1 VARPIEMQFIRII
14 GPNTKLKQ
22 TIDALYDL
30 KMFHFCDFKK
40 TEGDFLDVGKI
51 FEEIEFYS
59 EELGKV
65 RSMISN
71 LKIVGKYNQLENFED
86 AKKRFLQI
94 EKEYRTLN
102 EEAEKAKL
110 NNMINRPLAILS
122 LKDKDLIEISKG
134 SSKKLIETRDKKLDF
149 KKSLDSFI
157 KENSNFLLNYEF
169 TLCQLKEKAEAP
181 LKFGSTEHAFIAS
194 GWIPKDKLK
203 IFESKILDA
212 TGNKVEIEAL
222 DTELEPP
229 TCLQNVKH
237 TKPFEFLLN
246 LYSLPKG
253 NEIDPTF
260 VMFITFPMFFGF
272 MLGDVGYGIFLLIM
286 SLFIGKKMK
295 VLQPLMPMIFLSSI
309 FSIIFGFVFG
319 EFFGYEFITPML
331 NRIHGMYQMLGV
343 TIVIGLMHIT
353 LGFVLSFFN
362 ELKKH
367 GLLRALLAKSGWF
380 VLEAGGIIIAYSY
393 LYKVPSFQPLGI
405 GIMVVA
411 VAMLF
416 KGEGSRGLI
425 EIPSLAS
432 NMLSYTRLYAIG
444 LASALLAVI
453 INDNVA
459 PLIKAGGINMVLA
472 IPILAMGHFINILIG
487 ILGMFLQ
494 AARLHYVEFF
504 TKFFEGGGKEYKPF
518 GLKTG
523 GEKNSN

>member
-1 VARPIEMQFIRII
+1 MARPKEMQFIRII
-14 GPNTKLKQ
+14 GPNNKLKQ
-22 TIDALYDL
+22 TIDTLYGL

-40 TEGDFLDVGKI
+40 TEGDFLDIGKT
-51 FEEIEFYS
+51 FEEMESYS
-59 EELGKV
+59 EQLGKV

-71 LKIVGKYNQLENFED
+71 LKIVGKSDQLENFEE

-94 EKEYRTLN
+94 EKEIKN
-102 EEAEKAKL
+102 SKEEIEKLKAEETRL
-110 NNMINRPLAILS
+110 TSMLNRPMTILN
-122 LKDKDLIEISKG
+122 LKNKDSAEIMKG
-134 SSKKLIETRDKKLDF
+134 PSKKLNEIKNKRLDLE
-149 KKSLDSFI
+149 KSLDSLI
-157 KENSNFLLNYEF
+157 KESSNFLLNYEF
-169 TLCQLKEKAEAP
+169 TLGQLKEKAVAP

-194 GWIPKDKLK
+194 GWIPKDNLK
-203 IFESKILDA
+203 VFKSKILDA

-237 TKPFEFLLN
+237 AKPFEFLLN

-272 MLGDVGYGIFLLIM
+272 MLGDVGYGIFLLVM
-286 SLFIGKKMK
+286 SFLIGKKMK
-295 VLQPLMPMIFLSSI
+295 SLQSLMPLVFFSSI

-319 EFFGYEFITPML
+319 EFFGYEFIPAML
-331 NRIHGMYQMLGV
+331 NRVHGLYQMLGV
-343 TIVIGLMHIT
+343 TVVIGLMHIT
-353 LGFVLSFFN
+353 LGFILSFFN

-367 GLLRALLAKSGWF
+367 GFLRALLAKSGWF
-380 VLEAGGIIIAYSY
+380 VLEAGGLIIAYSY
-393 LYKVPSFQPLGI
+393 LYKIPSIQTYGI
-405 GIMVVA
+405 GVIVVA
-411 VAMLF
+411 VVMLF

-444 LASALLAVI
+444 LASALLAGI
-453 INDNVA
+453 INDNVS
-459 PLIKAGGINMVLA
+459 PLINAGGINLVLA

-487 ILGMFLQ
+487 ILGIFLQ
-494 AARLHYVEFF
+494 SARLHYVEFF

-518 GLKTG
+518 GLK
-523 GEKNSN
+523 K

>member
-1 VARPIEMQFIRII
+1 MIRPIEMQFIRII
-14 GPNTKLKQ
+14 GPNTKFKQ

-30 KMFHFCDFKK
+30 KMFHFADFKK
-40 TEGDFLDVGKI
+40 TEGDFLDVGKT

-59 EELGKV
+59 EELKKV
-65 RSMISN
+65 RSTISN
-71 LKIVGKYNQLENFED
+71 LKIVGKSNQLENFED

-94 EKEYRTLN
+94 EKEYRSLN
-102 EEAEKAKL
+102 EETEKLKADGAKL
-110 NNMINRPLAILS
+110 NNIINRPLAIVN
-122 LKDKDLIEISKG
+122 LKDKDLIEISRG
-134 SSKKLIETRDKKLDF
+134 SSKKLNETKNKKLDL
-149 KKSLDSFI
+149 KKSPDSFI
-157 KENSNFLLNYEF
+157 KENSTFLLNYEF

-203 IFESKILDA
+203 IFKSKILDA
-212 TGNKVEIEAL
+212 TGNKVEVEAL

-229 TCLQNVKH
+229 TYLQNVKL

-260 VMFITFPMFFGF
+260 VMSITFPMFFGF
-272 MLGDVGYGIFLLIM
+272 MLGDVGYGIFLLVM
-286 SLFIGKKMK
+286 SLLIGKKIK
-295 VLQPLMPMIFLSSI
+295 ALQSLAPIAFMASI

-319 EFFGYEFITPML
+319 EFFGYEFINPML
-331 NRIHGMYQMLGV
+331 NRVHGLYQMLGI

-353 LGFVLSFFN
+353 LGFILGFFN

-367 GLLRALLAKSGWF
+367 GLRHAILAKSGWF
-380 VLEAGGIIIAYSY
+380 VLEAGGLMIAYSY

-411 VAMLF
+411 VALLF

-444 LASALLAVI
+444 LASALLAGI
-453 INDNVA
+453 INDNA
-459 PLIKAGGINMVLA
+459 SPLIKAGGINLVLA

-487 ILGMFLQ
+487 ILGIFLQ
-494 AARLHYVEFF
+494 SARLHYVEFF

-518 GLKTG
+518 GLK
-523 GEKNSN
+523 K